1 MDKIKRKVAEMRVEL
16 VATRDALKR
25 GEQALAQV
33 EAAFETMGARLGDVE
48 HGLAGVQKGLAVVE
62 KGLAETQQGLAETQQ
77 GLAEAN
83 RGISTNRQNQHDSSR
98 RFDNFLAR
106 FDEVTEMLIESDTD
120 HLRRVTAVER
130 SQDQLQSEIAEV
142 KGRLDDLEQK
152 AG

>member
-62 KGLAETQQGLAETQQ
+62 KGLAETQQ